1 MGREFLNVYRDVARR
16 AGEVRVPFLIV
27 SGELDTLVHPQAA
40 KRFYE
45 SAASE
50 DKRIVKAE
58 GRWHNLLVERG
69 REEIWTLFAEWI
81 LERAKKF
88 GRANK
93 GRG

>member
-45 SAASE
+45 NAASE

-81 LERAKKF
+81 LERAIKF